1 MQDAIEYYIDAVKY
15 DPSMPE
21 AYYRLATLMW
31 EQGQIS
37 LDTAIEQC
45 KTAVSLAP
53 KNINAHLYTGF
64 FMKLAQDFKSAEQ
77 EFKSAIKMDNLKSG
91 RPRLILSQSIL
102 QKINSKNG
110 TACDYIGFLYY
121 FLSGSIMLAW
131 DRPSIKMFYKNMSD
145 DFSVFTYNTIGKF
158 LEKFKLY
165 PSAENVYKQAITAT
179 NHSEIFYDKM
189 GDLALKNNETELTL
203 DCYRKVLEANPLNRE
218 VLVKLATVLQ
228 TYFPENTDETIDC
241 YEKLLEFDI
250 DTPQIYYELG
260 HLYLKKEDKINSV
273 SAFKL
278 AVERDPEN
286 PFYNNSLA
294 YAYSKAQLYDEAIE
308 HYQKAISINP
318 DKEWTSIVCEA
329 LGSIYAEVKGNID
342 AAVSTYQAGIILDPN
357 NYGLHLALGDVHMA
371 AYDLENAIR
380 AYCDAIMLKPED
392 YRAYAKAGIALW
404 EKDYLEEALVSFH
417 KAVDLNPENEY
428 AQNNLGI
435 LYLDGLCDA
444 EEALEYFETA
454 IELNPSYTLAY
465 FNAGRAS
472 QEMGFINDAANY
484 YQMAIDL
491 NKITQDLDE
500 DDIVTRLHK
509 LFDI

>member
-1 MQDAIEYYIDAVKY
+1 MSEQMLLQPIKTANSDKAKESLEKARIAHEKYLIRQQNTDLQDAIEYYIDAVKY
-15 DPSMPE
+15 DPTMPE

-45 KTAVSLAP
+45 KTAISLAP

-64 FMKLAQDFKSAEQ
+64 FMKMANDFKSAEK
-77 EFKSAIKMDNLKSG
+77 EFKSAIKMDTLNSA

-110 TACDYIGFLYY
+110 NVGDYISFLYY
-121 FLSGSIMLAW
+121 FLSGSLMLAW
-131 DRPSIKMFYKNMSD
+131 DRPSMKMFYKNMSD
-145 DFSVFTYNTIGKF
+145 DFSVFTYNTVGKF

-165 PSAENVYKQAITAT
+165 PTAENIYKQAITST
-179 NHSEIFYDKM
+179 NHGEIFYDRM
-189 GDLALKNNETELTL
+189 GDLALKNKETELCV
-203 DCYRKVLEANPLNRE
+203 DCYKKVLEANPLNRE

-241 YEKLLEFDI
+241 YERLLEFDI

-260 HLYLKKEDKINSV
+260 HLYLKKEDKINSI

-278 AVERDPEN
+278 ALERDNEN

-329 LGSIYAEVKGNID
+329 LGTIYAQIKGNIE

-357 NYGLHLALGDVHMA
+357 NSYLFNVSV
-371 AYDLENAIR
+371 
-380 AYCDAIMLKPED
+380 LKEFKKEID
-392 YRAYAKAGIALW
+392 TF
-404 EKDYLEEALVSFH
+404 LV
-417 KAVDLNPENEY
+417 
-428 AQNNLGI
+428 
-435 LYLDGLCDA
+435 
-444 EEALEYFETA
+444 
-454 IELNPSYTLAY
+454 
-465 FNAGRAS
+465 
-472 QEMGFINDAANY
+472 
-484 YQMAIDL
+484 
-491 NKITQDLDE
+491 
-500 DDIVTRLHK
+500 IVS
-509 LFDI
+509 